1 MIAKKKTKRKI
12 LNPWFFLLGAVIA
25 LFIVASW
32 QLFRYNQRFE
42 KKIYP
47 NVYIDNQSFSGKTK
61 GEIHSYFEKRS
72 APLKKISLTLFYE
85 DSPVATFSGN
95 QLALKSDSDAAAER
109 AYLIGRSKFLLSRYY
124 QKITSFLNLG
134 RYDFRSNIDYD
145 KSTVSERLQA
155 LKDQYDKPAKNALFK
170 FENGRVQS
178 FRKEENGREV
188 MTDSVLAD
196 FDNAVQSIKNKPAN
210 VSIKIKPRIIE
221 PEITLASINNYG
233 VEELVAEGRSDFS
246 HSIPERIHNIILAS
260 SKFNGV
266 LIPPGKTLSFNA
278 TVGDISPLTGY
289 KPAYIIKEGK
299 TVLGDGGGVCQ
310 VSSTLFRAVL
320 KAGLEILER
329 HPHSYRV
336 GYYEQNSPPGFDAT
350 VFAPSTDFKF
360 KNDTTN
366 YILIQAAAD
375 LTKSYLKFELYG
387 TSDGRIATTGNVRLW
402 GQVPP
407 PAPLYQDD
415 PTLPAGTV
423 KQVDWSAWGS
433 KAAFDWSVT
442 RNGESLYQKTFYSAY
457 QPWQSVYLRGT
468 GGV

>member
-1 MIAKKKTKRKI
+1 M
-12 LNPWFFLLGAVIA
+12 
-25 LFIVASW
+25 
-32 QLFRYNQRFE
+32 
-42 KKIYP
+42 
-47 NVYIDNQSFSGKTK
+47 
-61 GEIHSYFEKRS
+61 
-72 APLKKISLTLFYE
+72 KKISLTLFYE

-310 VSSTLFRAVL
+310 VSTTLFRAAL
-320 KAGLEILER
+320 NAGLPIVER
-329 HPHSYRV
+329 QAHAYRV
-336 GYYEQNSPPGFDAT
+336 SYYENDMKPGFDAT
-350 VFAPSTDFKF
+350 VFAPSVDLKIE
-360 KNDTTN
+360 NDTLAHV
-366 YILIQAAAD
+366 LIETEVDEARN
-375 LTKSYLKFELYG
+375 LLYFRFYG
-387 TSDGRIATTGNVRLW
+387 KKDDRRVEISPSTVWDV
-402 GQVPP
+402 VPP
-407 PAPLYQDD
+407 PEPKYQDD
-415 PTLPAGTV
+415 PTLKKGVV
-423 KQVDWSAWGS
+423 KQIDFPAWGS
-433 KAAFDWSVT
+433 KASFGYKVYKGDKLT
-442 RNGESLYQKTFYSAY
+442 IDQKFFSSYR
-457 QPWQSVYLRGT
+457 PWQAIFLVGT
-468 GGV
+468 AD